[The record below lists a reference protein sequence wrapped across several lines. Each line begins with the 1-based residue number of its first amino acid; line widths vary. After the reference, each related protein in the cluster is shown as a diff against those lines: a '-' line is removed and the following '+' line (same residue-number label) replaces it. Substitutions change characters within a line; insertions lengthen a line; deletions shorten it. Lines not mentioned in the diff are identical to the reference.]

1 MAASVKLHTSA
12 LAMILTTASLC
23 RAAGPTDDRVVYAPD
38 IVGVER
44 LFMVVLKAPVEAP
57 AIAVTLPDSVALL
70 DQTRLPA
77 TSELRKYYFRALKP
91 AKQADL
97 VFAHPAGAL
106 TVALEIWS
114 FEDLRQ
120 FRTLK
125 GVQLPRRWPLG
136 QALPELKRG
145 QTITPESARPVA
157 TGKPGNRQWLDVSD
171 DDIWS
176 LQPDSTIP
184 RWHWVN
190 VSGGCP
196 THGTEVYRKVAFYPW
211 LDEKD
216 RPLRSYDV
224 ASLPY
229 AWKIKCPT
237 GNELYPSNDFAKGD
251 FTGGAFPDDGIG
263 GGYVAKDGRH
273 YGLIAE
279 TCQAYCHKMLSV
291 APHCAEEYLRTGD
304 PAYVHKAL
312 VALSRLAVEWAY
324 LGTMTQHRHRNSVA
338 QVERL
343 GPAPFSEGPC
353 LYGSGFT
360 VYCIDLPGY
369 QISQAEAY
377 DHIFPAIDQD
387 TTIIPFLQ
395 GKGYAVQTHEE
406 VRRFIE
412 ENLFAVW
419 MQGAMDGATHSNEP
433 FTQMGLARMAEVLNY
448 QRGAEFMD
456 WLYDDPHGQMRY
468 FVTNSFFRDG
478 APYESTNGYNS
489 MHVTAMGPVIESI
502 EHLRQLRPEAYP
514 ESKYPN
520 FATSRHYHRVF
531 DFSMNIVNI
540 DRTGPRVGDCGAFPQ
555 YSPRPR
561 VTAVDAS
568 VAALEHAYRTF
579 RDPKFA
585 WALVNA
591 PGWRPPAGFPFTREQ
606 VEAAAAQ
613 WPNDWNDA
621 SCLQDGYGLAML
633 RSGKGDSKR
642 ALWMMYGRAKGHVH
656 DDLLH
661 LGLDAFQSEIL
672 GHMGYP
678 RNWGAWEGNWMTQ
691 NQARQIPF
699 VQMTATAQLFADA
712 GPAHVAEAYAQA
724 FSDQVGAGKGYVVDA
739 GNWQRRQLAII
750 DVGPDQFYAL
760 DLYRIFGGKEH
771 WWTFH
776 AQEGEV
782 VTSGLERRRQ
792 PTGTLAGPDVPYGD
806 SKWLEANGSRKGV
819 YGYSGPLF
827 AFPHL
832 YNVERATP
840 SGPWNADWALKNADG
855 LHFRLTVAQAPGA
868 EVVLCDGKSPA
879 GASPYEMKWV
889 LQHKTGDAP
898 VATQVVSLMELYR
911 GEPLIKS
918 VRPLALTGADEAGF
932 AACGLVVDLGSRVD
946 TLFIA
951 ADPTVRRTAPGG
963 FEFAGRFGL
972 YSERDGK
979 PLHVVLIGGTVLRKD
994 GIGITAAAAEQRA
1007 RITAV
1012 DRPAGTVLISPAAPA
1027 PQTLVGRQLFIANP
1041 VRRVATRVLAAS
1053 TTPEGTVLT
1062 LESEPLIGTG
1072 KVTGAQA
1079 DRVLTATP
1087 FALRGH
1093 RYYHGARLVNAA
1105 QTAEYQLAGIASA
1118 GFALID
1124 TQVHAGLSAERLA
1137 AEFPEGSWFGVYD
1150 YGVGDQ
1156 VSWPNV
1162 FQVERP

>member
-1 MAASVKLHTSA
+1 MAISTASVSQ
-12 LAMILTTASLC
+12 
-23 RAAGPTDDRVVYAPD
+23 AAAPGDGRIVYTPD

-44 LFMVVLKAPVEAP
+44 LFMVVLKAPMDAP
-57 AIAVTLPDSVALL
+57 AIGVSVPDSVRLL
-70 DQTRLPA
+70 DQTPLPA
-77 TSELRKYYFRALKP
+77 ASDLRKYYFRSVKP
-91 AKQADL
+91 AKQADI

-106 TVALEIWS
+106 TVSIEIWS

-125 GVQLPRRWPLG
+125 GVALPRRWPLG
-136 QALPELKRG
+136 EALPELKTG
-145 QTITPESARPVA
+145 QTVTPESERPVA
-157 TGKPGNRQWLDVSD
+157 RSKPGNRQWLDVSD

-196 THGTEVYRKVAFYPW
+196 THGTEVYRKTAFYPW
-211 LDEKD
+211 LDEQD
-216 RPLRSYDV
+216 RPIRSYTV
-224 ASLPY
+224 ASVPY
-229 AWKIKCPT
+229 AWKIKCPI

-251 FTGGAFPDDGIG
+251 FTSGAFPDDGIG
-263 GGYVAKDGRH
+263 GGYVAPDGRH
-273 YGLIAE
+273 YGFIAE
-279 TCQAYCHKMLSV
+279 TCQAYCHKMLNV
-291 APHCAEEYLRTGD
+291 APPCAAEYLKTGD

-324 LGTMTQHRHRNSVA
+324 LATMTQHRHRNSVS

-353 LYGSGFT
+353 LSSSGFT
-360 VYCIDLPGY
+360 IYCIDLPGY
-369 QISQAEAY
+369 QMSHAEAY
-377 DHIFPAIDQD
+377 DRIFPAIDQD
-387 TTIIPFLQ
+387 AEIIPFLQ
-395 GKGYAVQTHEE
+395 AKGYPVQTHED

-448 QRGAEFMD
+448 QRGSEFMD

-468 FVTNSFFRDG
+468 FVTNSYFRDG

-489 MHVTAMGPVIESI
+489 MHVTAIGPVVESI
-502 EHLRQLRPEAYP
+502 EHLRQLRPEIYP

-520 FATSRHYHRVF
+520 FATSRHYRGIF
-531 DFSMNIVNI
+531 DFCMNTVNI
-540 DRTGPRVGDCGAFPQ
+540 DRRGPRVGDCGSFPQ
-555 YSPRPR
+555 YAPQSK
-561 VTAVDAS
+561 TTWCDAS
-568 VAALEHAYRTF
+568 AAAMEHAF
-579 RDPKFA
+579 RIFREPKFA
-585 WALVNA
+585 WALANA
-591 PGWRPPAGFPFTREQ
+591 PGWRPSEGYPFTRAQ
-606 VEAAAAQ
+606 VEAEAAR
-613 WPNDWNDA
+613 WPNDWNEV
-621 SCLQDGYGLAML
+621 SRLEDGYGLALL

-656 DDLLH
+656 DDLFH

-672 GHMGYP
+672 GHLGYP

-699 VQMTATAQLFADA
+699 VQMSATAQFIADA
-712 GPAHVAEAYAQA
+712 GPVQVAEAYAQA
-724 FSDQVGAGKGYVVDA
+724 FSDQVASGKGYVVDA
-739 GNWQRRQLAII
+739 GNWQRRQLALI
-750 DVGPDQFYAL
+750 DVGPDQFYCL
-760 DLYRIFGGKEH
+760 DFYRILGGKEH

-776 AQEGEV
+776 AQEGEFA
-782 VTSGLERRRQ
+782 TQGLTLRRQ
-792 PTGTLAGPDVPYGD
+792 ETGTLAGPEVPYGD
-806 SKWLEANGSRKGV
+806 STWLEANGCRKGV

-840 SGPWNADWALKNADG
+840 DGVWNADWALKNADG
-855 LHFRLTVAQAPGA
+855 LHFRLTVADTSGA
-868 EVVLCDGKSPA
+868 EVILCDGKSPA

-889 LQHKTGDAP
+889 LQHK
-898 VATQVVSLMELYR
+898 ATPGGTASQIVSLLELYR
-911 GEPLIKS
+911 GTPLIRS
-918 VRPLALTGADEAGF
+918 VKRLALSGADEADF
-932 AACGLVVDLGSRVD
+932 SACGLVVDLGTRVD
-946 TLFIA
+946 TIFAA
-951 ADPTVRRTAPGG
+951 ADPTVLRTAPGG

-979 PLHVVLIGGTVLRKD
+979 PVNMVLVGGTVLRKA
-994 GIGITAAAAEQRA
+994 GVGVSAAAAEQRA

-1012 DRPAGTVLISPAAPA
+1012 DRTAGTVRIAPPPPAPA
-1027 PQTLVGRQLFIANP
+1027 TLVGRTVFISNP
-1041 VRRVATRVLAAS
+1041 VRRVAVRVREARVTDAGLA
-1053 TTPEGTVLT
+1053 LT
-1062 LESEPLIGTG
+1062 LDFEPLVGTG
-1072 KVTGAQA
+1072 KVAGAQA
-1079 DRVLTATP
+1079 DRILTATP

-1105 QTAEYQLAGIASA
+1105 QTAEYRLAGIVSG

-1124 TQVHAGLSAERLA
+1124 TQVHRGLTAERLA
-1137 AEFPEGSWFGVYD
+1137 AEFPEGTWFGVYD
-1150 YGVGDQ
+1150 YGVGDE

-1162 FQVERP
+1162 VSVAAP